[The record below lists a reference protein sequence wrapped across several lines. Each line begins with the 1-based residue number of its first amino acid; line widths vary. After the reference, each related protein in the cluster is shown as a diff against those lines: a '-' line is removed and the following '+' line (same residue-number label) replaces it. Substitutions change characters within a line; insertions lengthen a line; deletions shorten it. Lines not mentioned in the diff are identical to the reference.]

1 MPSSPPIGR
10 TSASETWTSIINYL
24 LPQSGVTANQ
34 VVAAWVKSLDT
45 PSGSFPSNE
54 SQTQADLESIAQNLH
69 TLFPNLQLAYFATT
83 IYGGYG
89 NGTGSGQQGEPNSY
103 EGGFAVKW
111 AIQDQIDGNANLN
124 FNPAL
129 GPVLA
134 PWMSWGSYEWA
145 NGLLARGDGLVWACA
160 EYLDGIH
167 PNTLGREKVSNLM
180 LNFFKTDDTTRP
192 WYLDPTKLVLLSS
205 TNLAF
210 GDQVVGVASIPQ
222 NVQVTNNQ
230 ALPLNITSISTT
242 AGFAQTDTCGSVV
255 IAGGSC
261 TVSVTFDP
269 ATTGAYTGSL
279 TIADDAASSP
289 QVVTLSGTGIAS
301 AAPVVSLSSASLS
314 FTCPGYW
321 HQQRCPG
328 SDIDEHRNRR
338 LSRFRYLR

>member
-1 MPSSPPIGR
+1 
-10 TSASETWTSIINYL
+10 
-24 LPQSGVTANQ
+24 
-34 VVAAWVKSLDT
+34 
-45 PSGSFPSNE
+45 
-54 SQTQADLESIAQNLH
+54 
-69 TLFPNLQLAYFATT
+69 
-83 IYGGYG
+83 
-89 NGTGSGQQGEPNSY
+89 
-103 EGGFAVKW
+103 
-111 AIQDQIDGNANLN
+111 
-124 FNPAL
+124 
-129 GPVLA
+129 
-134 PWMSWGSYEWA
+134 
-145 NGLLARGDGLVWACA
+145 
-160 EYLDGIH
+160 
-167 PNTLGREKVSNLM
+167 M

-314 FTCPGYW
+314 FTAQVIGTSSAA
-321 HQQRCPG
+321 QVVTLTNTG
-328 SDIDEHRNRR
+328 TADLVVSGISASGDFAESDNCVGQNLQPWRPARSTS
-338 LSRFRYLR
+338 LLCLP